1 MSDKQ
6 FGRILLGVFLVS
18 LVSAPALQAGGTQV
32 TLDDAVWDFAQDQLE
47 VYVGES
53 ANATGDF
60 NNDGYADVVIGSR
73 FYNSGQ
79 YRSGRVW
86 VFYGSENGPSTTPDL
101 TINPPQVAM
110 NGFFGEAV
118 ATLNVDGDEYDD
130 LLIGMPNYDV
140 NASWDEG
147 AVFLYYGSSSGLDG
161 SYDWKVTG
169 NALYTHTGIDAAP
182 AGDIDDDGYD
192 DIIIGAMRYDSCN
205 GTMPIINHAY
215 VYMGSDS
222 LLGDTTV
229 ATADWYAMGDQCNPS
244 APIPRDAGFGMNV
257 GLAGDVN
264 GDGYDDIFVGAPRY
278 DSGQIDEGKLFVWH
292 GSATGLG
299 DTGSP
304 SNADWTAES
313 DQANA
318 YLATASQTSVSS
330 GDLNDDGY
338 GDLVVGSRHYD
349 YLANLDGVVAAWYGS
364 GTGLGDNGTPS
375 NADWL
380 AYGATEGDQLGANLT
395 VLDYN
400 GDDLDDLL
408 VGAIGHTVGLEVGA
422 GMAVLWLGSGD
433 GLSFDG
439 SSSYADWV
447 VEGDQAASYLGWSLS
462 AGDTDGDGY
471 EDPFI
476 VAPYYDLVNKD
487 AGKVW
492 AFPGEPVIFSENFE
506 SGDTLRLDQQVP

>member
-1 MSDKQ
+1 MGDKVVRKM
-6 FGRILLGVFLVS
+6 FMGALLVS
-18 LVSAPALQAGGTQV
+18 LLSAQALHAGGTQV

-140 NASWDEG
+140 NANWDEG

-169 NALYTHTGIDAAP
+169 NALYAHTGIDAAP

-257 GLAGDVN
+257 GFAGDVN
-264 GDGYDDIFVGAPRY
+264 GDGYDDI
-278 DSGQIDEGKLFVWH
+278 
-292 GSATGLG
+292 
-299 DTGSP
+299 
-304 SNADWTAES
+304 
-313 DQANA
+313 
-318 YLATASQTSVSS
+318 
-330 GDLNDDGY
+330 
-338 GDLVVGSRHYD
+338 
-349 YLANLDGVVAAWYGS
+349 
-364 GTGLGDNGTPS
+364 
-375 NADWL
+375 
-380 AYGATEGDQLGANLT
+380 
-395 VLDYN
+395 
-400 GDDLDDLL
+400 
-408 VGAIGHTVGLEVGA
+408 
-422 GMAVLWLGSGD
+422 
-433 GLSFDG
+433 
-439 SSSYADWV
+439 
-447 VEGDQAASYLGWSLS
+447 
-462 AGDTDGDGY
+462 
-471 EDPFI
+471 
-476 VAPYYDLVNKD
+476 
-487 AGKVW
+487 
-492 AFPGEPVIFSENFE
+492 
-506 SGDTLRLDQQVP
+506 